1 MDNKGRVNSPPPTKE
16 MKMKI
21 DKMIEVAY
29 YSECK
34 AVYVI
39 DDLKESG
46 FSGEYQ
52 EINEDFSVI
61 VYPNYKEADDIV
73 CGYAGCDT
81 MEDSIDDWEYLKGRK
96 SE

>member
-1 MDNKGRVNSPPPTKE
+1 
-16 MKMKI
+16 MKI

-39 DDLKESG
+39 DDLKENG
-46 FSGEYQ
+46 FVGEYQ
-52 EINEDFSVI
+52 EVNEDDSVI

-73 CGYAGCDT
+73 CGYLGCDT
-81 MEDSIDDWEYLKGRK
+81 MEDSIDDWEYLKDRK
-96 SE
+96 SK